1 MAGNPMLPQM
11 RLNLTGVQSLH
22 TYSSIVPQVFVT
34 LAACP
39 KLILSIAGLV
49 SAMAQVHH
57 AYYLKI
63 DSHSE
68 TYVKISMQL
77 KHWIKYYF
85 F

>member
-1 MAGNPMLPQM
+1 MLPQM
-11 RLNLTGVQSLH
+11 RLNLTGVRSLH

-49 SAMAQVHH
+49 SATAQVHH

-77 KHWIKYYF
+77 KH
-85 F
+85 